1 MIKSVNVPETVKA
14 GDTDYVIL
22 DCDYDFENT
31 PSKGLVVKWFFN
43 TNELAYQ
50 WIYGRSPLAGELT
63 EKYVDLMYEASD
75 DPYTKYRA
83 MKLNKPGIDLTG
95 DYTCVISTFADER
108 SASASMVVYSTE
120 EKFDLVYRRKTI
132 DDKDGVEITC
142 MAEGLYPQPTL
153 DISIEGV
160 PEKQTVTATVTLRDD
175 GLYDILSR
183 TALLDEDLPEAAI
196 VKCLLGIPKANYNV
210 SHKTVYYPV
219 PTPTPFLTT
228 RNEMIQPKL
237 FNTVNQSVENIYA
250 YYLMDAICGVCCAG
264 TPTTTS
270 TATTKLLHVM
280 ENQALDNSEPGDGGG
295 KACKFLLVYSR
306 HHHHKPPS
314 FMRFGNFD
322 KIDSVV
328 FLACEDSNSQ
338 SISRLEFARNA

>member
-1 MIKSVNVPETVKA
+1 MNTMSRNWVLCYLFLFGYVQECWQFVIKSVNIPALVKA

-31 PSKGLVVKWFFN
+31 STKGLVVKWFFN

-50 WIYGRSPLAGELT
+50 WIYGMNPKAGELT
-63 EKYVDLMYEASD
+63 KKYVDLTYEASD

-95 DYTCVISTFADER
+95 DYKCVISTYADER
-108 SASASMVVYSTE
+108 TASGSMVVYSTE
-120 EKFDLVYRRKTI
+120 KKFDLVYRKKTI

-153 DISIEGV
+153 DISVEGV
-160 PEKQTVTATVTLRDD
+160 PEKQTGKPSVTLRDD

-210 SHKTVYYPV
+210 SHKTVYYP
-219 PTPTPFLTT
+219 
-228 RNEMIQPKL
+228 
-237 FNTVNQSVENIYA
+237 
-250 YYLMDAICGVCCAG
+250 G
-264 TPTTTS
+264 TPTTTP
-270 TATTKLLHVM
+270 TATTKLLHKM
-280 ENQALDNSEPGDGGG
+280 EIQALDNSEPGNGGG
-295 KACKFLLVYSR
+295 NFAGRASTNIFLVMI
-306 HHHHKPPS
+306 H
-314 FMRFGNFD
+314 
-322 KIDSVV
+322 
-328 FLACEDSNSQ
+328 LALFN
-338 SISRLEFARNA
+338 ILN